1 VAIIGA
7 SRNPRSFSAIMAERL
22 RRDRPDAALHLINP
36 GAAALPGAAAMPGG
50 SALAT
55 LGEVTGEVDVALV
68 VLPARGSLAAL
79 ADCVDRGIPAVVLY
93 AALQDGYAEFNG
105 EVRRIIRGSRTR
117 VLGPNC
123 LGSAN
128 LYNGTSLTYGH
139 LPGQPDGPG
148 DAALAVIG
156 HSGAVLQGIA
166 MSAAELG
173 CGVGY
178 LVSLG
183 NESDLAVV
191 DFLAYFADRPEI
203 KVIVAYLEQLRD
215 PRRFVALAE
224 KTRRLGK
231 ELVVLRTGVSDTGR
245 ELAASHT
252 GAIVGEIEHEAA
264 FMAELGIHLV
274 ASTREAAVVASA
286 VRARAVSPGGLA
298 VVATSGGYATII
310 ADLAAAAEVR
320 LPRLDPCVKSE
331 LATAL
336 SATRVVNPD
345 VTNPLDLGVAGA
357 DDRELFE
364 RSISLLLGQ
373 ESVAS
378 LLLLTNGSRLE
389 AAGFAA
395 AEGDRSGKPVV
406 VATYLRDQAGL
417 ASLARRRVPV
427 FPSEDEA
434 VLGVAAILRY
444 SGQPSTPRFRAIA
457 AAEEAKWDRSRMP
470 IGLRDHPT
478 EAATKSWLSGLGVPT
493 PAGILVRTYEQARE
507 ALDALR
513 GTAVLKVAD
522 PRLTHKTDAGG
533 VWTGITDAAVLSTA
547 WLTMQTRLAEAG
559 VPDPAAFLLE
569 EQVSWSGPE
578 WLVGVRNDFG
588 FGPLLVFGLGGV
600 AAEAMPSPVTAPAP
614 LDIERGTCLVRAL
627 PAWRLLVRRR
637 VIAAE
642 ATAQMAQFLVAIGGV
657 AWANRDH
664 LREADLNPVVLAP
677 GGPVALDARLVL
689 RVRPP
694 GAA

>member
-1 VAIIGA
+1 MAIIGA

-22 RRDRPDAALHLINP
+22 RRDRADVALHLINP
-36 GAAALPGAAAMPGG
+36 GAAAIPGA
-50 SALAT
+50 SAVASLA
-55 LGEVTGEVDVALV
+55 EVSGEVDVALV
-68 VLPARGSLAAL
+68 VLPATGSLAAL
-79 ADCVDRGIPAVVLY
+79 CDCVDQGIPAVVLF
-93 AALQDGYAEFNG
+93 AALQDGYAGFND
-105 EVRRIIRGSRTR
+105 EVRRIIQGSRTR

-128 LYNGTSLTYGH
+128 LYNGTSLTYGY

-191 DFLAYFADRPEI
+191 DFVAYFTDRPEI

-224 KTRRLGK
+224 KARRLGK
-231 ELVVLRTGVSDTGR
+231 ELVVLRTGASDTGR

-320 LPRLDPCVKSE
+320 LPRLDPCVRSE

-364 RSISLLLGQ
+364 RSISLLLAQ

-389 AAGFAA
+389 AAEFAA

-417 ASLARRRVPV
+417 ASLARRGVPV

-434 VLGVAAILRY
+434 VRGVAAILRY
-444 SGQPSTPRFRAIA
+444 SGQPPTPRFRAIA
-457 AAEEAKWDRSRMP
+457 AAREAEWDRMRMP
-470 IGLRDHPT
+470 IPLRGHPT
-478 EAATKSWLSGLGVPT
+478 EADTKSWLSELGVPT
-493 PAGILVRTYEQARE
+493 PAGVVVRTHEQARQ
-507 ALDALR
+507 ALAGLG

-522 PRLTHKTDAGG
+522 PRLTHKTDSGG
-533 VWTGITDAAVLSTA
+533 VWTGITDAAELSVA
-547 WLTMQTRLAEAG
+547 WLTMHARLAEAG
-559 VPDPAAFLLE
+559 VADPAAFLLE

-578 WLVGVRNDFG
+578 WLVGVRNDFA
-588 FGPLLVFGLGGV
+588 FGPLLVFGVGGV

-614 LDIERGTCLVRAL
+614 LDVERGTGLVRAL
-627 PAWRLLVRRR
+627 PAWPLLIRRR
-637 VIAAE
+637 VIPAE
-642 ATAQMAQFLVAIGGV
+642 ATAAMAQFLVTIAGV
-657 AWANRDH
+657 AWANRDC
-664 LREADLNPVVLAP
+664 LRELDLNPVVLAAA
-677 GGPVALDARLVL
+677 GPVALDARLVPG
-689 RVRPP
+689 VRPP
-694 GAA
+694 GGA

>member
-1 VAIIGA
+1 
-7 SRNPRSFSAIMAERL
+7 MAARL
-22 RRDRPDAALHLINP
+22 RRDRAEVELHLINP
-36 GAAALPGAAAMPGG
+36 GAAAIPGA
-50 SALAT
+50 SAVAS

-79 ADCVDRGIPAVVLY
+79 HDCVDQGIPAVVLY
-93 AALQDGYAEFNG
+93 AALQDGYAGFND
-105 EVRRIIRGSRTR
+105 EVRRIIHGSRTR

-139 LPGQPDGPG
+139 LPEQPDGPG
-148 DAALAVIG
+148 GAALAVIG

-166 MSAAELG
+166 MHAAELG

-191 DFLAYFADRPEI
+191 DFVAYFADRPEI
-203 KVIVAYLEQLRD
+203 KVIVVYLEQLRD
-215 PRRFVALAE
+215 PHRFVALAE

-252 GAIVGEIEHEAA
+252 GAIVGEIDHEAA
-264 FMAELGIHLV
+264 FLAELGVHVV

-286 VRARAVSPGGLA
+286 VRARADRPGGLA

-310 ADLAAAAEVR
+310 ADLAAVAEIR
-320 LPRLDPCVKSE
+320 LPRLDPYVKSE
-331 LATAL
+331 LGTAL

-364 RSISLLLGQ
+364 RSISLLLAQ

-378 LLLLTNGSRLE
+378 LLLLTSGSRLE
-389 AAGFAA
+389 AAEFAA
-395 AEGDRSGKPVV
+395 AEGARSGKPVV

-417 ASLARRRVPV
+417 ASLARRGVPV
-427 FPSEDEA
+427 FASEDEA

-444 SGQPSTPRFRAIA
+444 PGRPPTPRFRAMA
-457 AAEEAKWDRSRMP
+457 AAQEAGWDRMRLPML
-470 IGLRDHPT
+470 LRGRPA
-478 EAATKSWLSGLGVPT
+478 EAGTKSWLSGLGVPT
-493 PAGILVRTYEQARE
+493 PAGVLVRTYEQARQ
-507 ALDALR
+507 ALDDLG

-522 PRLTHKTDAGG
+522 PRISHKTDSGG
-533 VWTGITDAAVLSTA
+533 VWTGITDAAELSAA
-547 WLTMQTRLAEAG
+547 WLTMHARLAEAG

-578 WLVGVRNDFG
+578 WLVGVRNDFA
-588 FGPLLVFGLGGV
+588 FGPLVVFGVGGV
-600 AAEAMPSPVTAPAP
+600 IAEAMPSPVMAPVP
-614 LDIERGTCLVRAL
+614 LDVERSTCLLRAL
-627 PAWRLLVRRR
+627 PAWQLLVRRH
-637 VIAAE
+637 VIPAE
-642 ATAQMAQFLVAIGGV
+642 TTAQMAQFLVKIAGV
-657 AWANRDH
+657 AWMNRDC
-664 LREADLNPVVLAP
+664 LRELDLNPVVLAAA
-677 GGPVALDARLVL
+677 GPVALDTRLVL
-689 RVRPP
+689 RAGPP
-694 GAA
+694 ADA